1 MAKEDS
7 RNEFALSLLQRA
19 WQENHGNFLLV
30 VGIIVSVLAW
40 TIGYFQLI
48 PDIRATSRPYS
59 QSIFS
64 TGHTLL
70 VLVDNCASDEG
81 HVMAMLYD
89 AQGFNET
96 ATPLRI
102 EELQIQLGQAEWRV
116 HNLPYG
122 NYVVLA
128 FHDEN
133 GNDQIDVG
141 ERQGLSHNPDLPVE
155 PDLETGRA
163 LTKVSTF
170 AFDGPDKQISVHL
183 R

>member
-64 TGHTLL
+64 TGIHYWSWSTIVPPTKGTLWRCFTMHKASTKQQRR
-70 VLVDNCASDEG
+70 CASKNCRFSLARQSGESTTCR
-81 HVMAMLYD
+81 MATMLCWL
-89 AQGFNET
+89 FT
-96 ATPLRI
+96 MR
-102 EELQIQLGQAEWRV
+102 
-116 HNLPYG
+116 
-122 NYVVLA
+122 
-128 FHDEN
+128 N